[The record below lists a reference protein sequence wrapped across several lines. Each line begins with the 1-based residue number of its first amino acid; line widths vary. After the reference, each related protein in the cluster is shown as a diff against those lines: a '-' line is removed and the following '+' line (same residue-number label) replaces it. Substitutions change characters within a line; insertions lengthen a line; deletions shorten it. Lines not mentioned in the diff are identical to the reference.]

1 MKLLNPE
8 ESDGLVSSIRS
19 TVTEVIDK
27 EQKCILGEFSLD
39 NDNGALK
46 RLVNE
51 LTQANGQLKAG
62 LADQI
67 DTVVKEFSLDKED
80 SALSRLV
87 RRVEIAE
94 ETITKEFSLDEDGSA
109 LSRLSTVIN
118 GAKNAID
125 ANLTLDSQESAL
137 FRLKGELVAILEKHE
152 KKVED
157 FQTNVQMALEGLKAQ
172 RKAEARSTE
181 HGRVFEDVAV
191 EFVKNETQKT
201 GDIASATGNTTG
213 LIKNC
218 KVGDILIELGPDC
231 AAAGEKFVVEV
242 KEDASYTLIKAR
254 TEIDVARKNRGT
266 NVGLFLFSAKTAP
279 KGMDAL
285 VRHGEDVFVVWD
297 SDRIESDVVLRAGL
311 SLAKALCVRQ
321 HTDRDAEDGNW
332 EDIDAAI
339 LAVEKE
345 AGRLANMKTWTE
357 TIQSNSGKILDEI
370 RRMEKNLQ
378 KQIEML
384 RESVDSVKQ
393 P

>member
-137 FRLKGELVAILEKHE
+137 F
-152 KKVED
+152 D
-157 FQTNVQMALEGLKAQ
+157 
-172 RKAEARSTE
+172 
-181 HGRVFEDVAV
+181 
-191 EFVKNETQKT
+191 
-201 GDIASATGNTTG
+201 
-213 LIKNC
+213 
-218 KVGDILIELGPDC
+218 
-231 AAAGEKFVVEV
+231 
-242 KEDASYTLIKAR
+242 
-254 TEIDVARKNRGT
+254 
-266 NVGLFLFSAKTAP
+266 
-279 KGMDAL
+279 
-285 VRHGEDVFVVWD
+285 
-297 SDRIESDVVLRAGL
+297 
-311 SLAKALCVRQ
+311 
-321 HTDRDAEDGNW
+321 
-332 EDIDAAI
+332 
-339 LAVEKE
+339 
-345 AGRLANMKTWTE
+345 
-357 TIQSNSGKILDEI
+357 
-370 RRMEKNLQ
+370 
-378 KQIEML
+378 
-384 RESVDSVKQ
+384 
-393 P
+393 